1 MLCELFIVF
10 SAVASHGNTPTVSG
24 PLSGMFSA
32 SSLLAM
38 SAEEEQ
44 DLLTQQQLNSERAAT
59 EAAAAAETAAADV
72 AEASKATATVETA
85 SVDASLSSGV
95 PPAQHKQVPSG
106 RSKQLLST
114 RIICTPCLRV
124 AFPLKPQ
131 QKTATRTCA

>member
-1 MLCELFIVF
+1 
-10 SAVASHGNTPTVSG
+10 
-24 PLSGMFSA
+24 
-32 SSLLAM
+32 M
-38 SAEEEQ
+38 SAEEEP
-44 DLLTQQQLNSERAAT
+44 DMLTQQQLDSERAAT
-59 EAAAAAETAAADV
+59 EAAAATAAADV
-72 AEASKATATVETA
+72 AEASTATATVETA